1 MDDDASVGSE
11 EHLHWADELIDE
23 EIKSLLAVKSNGS
36 QIPLDLIAHFEYFY
50 NTLDCQFKPENPFEK
65 PKHHPALLYVDQ
77 TTSMTN
83 SPIKAMTLLE
93 KHRHVIFPNS
103 ETATQTRRTISESN
117 SSAFQTSSNLS
128 PTFGETTEN
137 QESSGTTPS
146 QLSALL
152 LPKQYKWYP
161 NETIHTPMSGISC
174 SPGPKQVSKNIRR
187 GSAAITNNPYQR
199 VSSVFQQN

>member
-1 MDDDASVGSE
+1 MRLINRTKVTEFLHQNDSLVHPAQGIQDYKMDGDDSFGSE

-65 PKHHPALLYVDQ
+65 PKKHPALLYIDQ

-103 ETATQTRRTISESN
+103 ETAT
-117 SSAFQTSSNLS
+117 
-128 PTFGETTEN
+128 
-137 QESSGTTPS
+137 
-146 QLSALL
+146 
-152 LPKQYKWYP
+152 
-161 NETIHTPMSGISC
+161 
-174 SPGPKQVSKNIRR
+174 
-187 GSAAITNNPYQR
+187 
-199 VSSVFQQN
+199 